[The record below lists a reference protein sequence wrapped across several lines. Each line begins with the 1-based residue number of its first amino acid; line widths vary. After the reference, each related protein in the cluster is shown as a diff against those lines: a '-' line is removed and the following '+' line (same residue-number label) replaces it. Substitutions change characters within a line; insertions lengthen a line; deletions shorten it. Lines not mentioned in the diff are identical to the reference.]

1 MSMIETVL
9 KKERQR
15 NEILLGIYE
24 EELSK
29 LPKGKIIPKIQ
40 NGRTYFYLR
49 FRSRE
54 KVCTSYL
61 GKDKNTLA
69 ETEEKLNRR
78 KVVEKLVKELKA
90 ENRKIAK
97 LEEKI

>member
-1 MSMIETVL
+1 M
-9 KKERQR
+9 
-15 NEILLGIYE
+15 
-24 EELSK
+24 
-29 LPKGKIIPKIQ
+29 
-40 NGRTYFYLR
+40 
-49 FRSRE
+49 
-54 KVCTSYL
+54 